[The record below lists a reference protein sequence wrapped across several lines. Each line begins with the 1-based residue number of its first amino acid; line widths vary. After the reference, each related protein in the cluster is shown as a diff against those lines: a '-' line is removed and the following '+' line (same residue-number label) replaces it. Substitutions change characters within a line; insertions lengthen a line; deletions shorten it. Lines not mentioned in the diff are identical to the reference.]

1 MVQFSSGST
10 SNIVCMFE
18 CPIFVA
24 ILGHLVWILIVFYV
38 YYRILH
44 CLLVLSWVISSR
56 FWVIPNILDL
66 WLQIV
71 RSRHDHSLAE
81 HFGQTETLEL
91 VHWEF
96 SWLGLWAFV
105 TDYMN
110 SCNIYLR
117 NKLCYHKPYSLLK
130 QLLVSL
136 YPWDSISMDFIEQL
150 PVSDGCLD
158 ILVVVNRLI
167 K

>member
-1 MVQFSSGST
+1 MVQSSSGST
-10 SNIVCMFE
+10 SNIVYMFE

-24 ILGHLVWILIVFYV
+24 ILGHLVWILMVFYV

-56 FWVIPNILDL
+56 FWVISNMLDL

-71 RSRHDHSLAE
+71 RSRHNHSLAE
-81 HFGQTETLEL
+81 HFGQTKTLEL

-96 SWLGLWAFV
+96 SWPELQAFV

-117 NKLCYHKPYSLLK
+117 NKPCQYKSYSLLK
-130 QLLVSL
+130 QLLVPLCS
-136 YPWDSISMDFIEQL
+136 
-150 PVSDGCLD
+150 
-158 ILVVVNRLI
+158 
-167 K
+167 